1 MSGEIKKK
9 EKGKAPR
16 YAKWGYI
23 FLIPFF
29 ATYTVFS
36 LIPLI
41 NTFYN
46 SLFENY
52 RSGLTQIGPNFVGLA
67 NYVAIFQSDLLKY
80 AGNTIILWVI
90 GFIPQILFSLLLAVW
105 FTDYRLHLRGT
116 SFFKTVIYLP
126 NVIMAAS
133 FSMLFFT
140 LFADNGPI
148 NSLLMN
154 MGIISEPFR
163 FMSSVWGTRGLIGL
177 MNFMMWFGN
186 TTILLM
192 AAIMGVDQALFEAA
206 EIDGATHFQIFRKI
220 TIPTIKPIF
229 IYVLITSLIGGLQM
243 FDVPQVLTNGKGT
256 PNHTSTTL
264 IMFLNSHLY
273 SKNYG
278 MAGALSVILFIITG
292 ALSLVVFKVL
302 TGDSSRKAVNS

>member
-1 MSGEIKKK
+1 
-9 EKGKAPR
+9 
-16 YAKWGYI
+16 
-23 FLIPFF
+23 
-29 ATYTVFS
+29 
-36 LIPLI
+36 
-41 NTFYN
+41 
-46 SLFENY
+46 
-52 RSGLTQIGPNFVGLA
+52 
-67 NYVAIFQSDLLKY
+67 
-80 AGNTIILWVI
+80 
-90 GFIPQILFSLLLAVW
+90 
-105 FTDYRLHLRGT
+105 
-116 SFFKTVIYLP
+116 
-126 NVIMAAS
+126 MAAS

>member
-1 MSGEIKKK
+1 MTVQKKT

-16 YAKWGYI
+16 YSKYGYL

-29 ATYTVFS
+29 AVYTIFS

-41 NTFYN
+41 NTIYN
-46 SLFENY
+46 SFFENY
-52 RSGLTQIGPNFVGLA
+52 RSGLTTIGPNFVGLA
-67 NYVAIFQSDLLKY
+67 NYATVFQSDIMKY
-80 AGNTIILWVI
+80 AGNTMILWII
-90 GFIPQILFSLLLAVW
+90 GFVPQILVSLLLAVW
-105 FTDYRLHLRGT
+105 FTDVRLRLKATG
-116 SFFKTVIYLP
+116 FFKTVIYLP

-133 FSMLFFT
+133 FAMLFFT

-154 MGIISEPFR
+154 WGIISEPYR
-163 FMSSVWGTRGLIGL
+163 FMSSIAGTRGLIGL

-186 TTILLM
+186 TTIMLM
-192 AAIMGVDQALFEAA
+192 AAIMGVDQSLFEAA

-229 IYVLITSLIGGLQM
+229 IYVVITSLIGGLQM

-264 IMFLNSHLY
+264 IMDLNSHLY

-278 MAGALSVILFIITG
+278 MAGALSVVLFIITG
-292 ALSLVVFKVL
+292 ILSLVVFKVL
-302 TGDSSRKAVNS
+302 TGGKDKAVDI

>member
-1 MSGEIKKK
+1 MTVQKKT

-16 YAKWGYI
+16 YSKYGYL

-29 ATYTVFS
+29 AVYTIFS

-41 NTFYN
+41 NTIYN
-46 SLFENY
+46 SFFENY
-52 RSGLTQIGPNFVGLA
+52 RSGLTTIGPNFVGLA
-67 NYVAIFQSDLLKY
+67 NYATVFQSDIMKY
-80 AGNTIILWVI
+80 AGNTMILWII
-90 GFIPQILFSLLLAVW
+90 GFVPQILVSLLLAVW
-105 FTDYRLHLRGT
+105 FTDVRLRLKATG
-116 SFFKTVIYLP
+116 FFKTVIYLP

-133 FSMLFFT
+133 FAMLFFT

-154 MGIISEPFR
+154 WGIISEPYR
-163 FMSSVWGTRGLIGL
+163 FMSSIAGTRGLIGL

-186 TTILLM
+186 TTIMLM
-192 AAIMGVDQALFEAA
+192 AAIMGVDQSLFEAA

-229 IYVLITSLIGGLQM
+229 IYVVITSLIGGLQM

-264 IMFLNSHLY
+264 IMDLNSHLY

-278 MAGALSVILFIITG
+278 MAGALSVVLFIITG
-292 ALSLVVFKVL
+292 ILSLVVFKVL
-302 TGDSSRKAVNS
+302 TGGKDKTVDI